1 MALSMHSASV
11 PVFVRNLNN
20 MLAWLDK
27 AQAHAEAKKFDSAN
41 YLQMRLAPD
50 MLPFSFQIDA
60 VVHQSLGAIDGLKR
74 GVFGPPGELPARNYA
89 ELQTLVKDTI
99 AALQA
104 LNPADINALE
114 GRDMA
119 FEMRGRQVPFTA
131 ETFVMSFSLPNFY
144 FHAATAY
151 DILRHKGVPLGK
163 RDFLGPLRTRPV
175 AA

>member
-1 MALSMHSASV
+1 MATSLYDLSVASYLQILPAV
-11 PVFVRNLNN
+11 SGF
-20 MLAWLDK
+20 LDK
-27 AQAHAEAKKFDSAN
+27 GLAHSTAVGIDPDEIVQA
-41 YLQMRLAPD
+41 RLAPD

-74 GVFGPPGELPARNYA
+74 GVFGPPGELPARDYA
-89 ELQTLVKDTI
+89 ELQRLVKDTI

-104 LNPADINALE
+104 INPADINALE

-119 FEMRGRQVPFTA
+119 FEMRGRQVPFTT

-151 DILRHKGVPLGK
+151 DILRHKGVALGK